1 MIDITL
7 FLNGED
13 ISTKADSHICRCYS
27 TTNNQDIQS
36 NIMTEGYRQ
45 IQHQRER
52 ETETERGVPAT
63 GLKRGYYSSDSS
75 KLKELRVLFWMR
87 GAVGSQC

>member
-1 MIDITL
+1 
-7 FLNGED
+7 
-13 ISTKADSHICRCYS
+13 
-27 TTNNQDIQS
+27 
-36 NIMTEGYRQ
+36 MTEGYRQ